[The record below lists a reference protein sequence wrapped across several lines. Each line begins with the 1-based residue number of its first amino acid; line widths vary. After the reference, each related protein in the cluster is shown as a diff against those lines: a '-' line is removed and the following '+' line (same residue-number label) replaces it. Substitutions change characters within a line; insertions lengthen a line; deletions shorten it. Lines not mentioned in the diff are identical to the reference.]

1 MSNGSDFESR
11 KRLFDEIKLFNRTE
25 QEELFR
31 ILRKQGEEVSENR
44 NGIFFDLMSL
54 QADTIV
60 KVQEWVDFCKKN
72 NTDFQSRED
81 ELVELA
87 KKNPGI
93 TE

>member
-44 NGIFFDLMSL
+44 NGIFFDLMTL
-54 QADTIV
+54 QADTIS

-72 NTDFQSRED
+72 NTDFQSREE

-93 TE
+93 TQ